1 MRRNS
6 GDQRAVTSEN
16 SSIVV
21 ERILQVLTDDV
32 VPLTAAGVA
41 VGNKIFG
48 AAIIDRRS
56 LDLVVAGTNEEVENP
71 LYHGEVSALN
81 RYWALPADGRPAPQD
96 CLFVATHE
104 PCSLCLSAI
113 TWSGFDNFFY
123 LFTYEDSRDAFAI
136 PHDLRILDEVFGLS
150 DGDYRRSNAFW
161 SAHSIVDTINDLDD
175 VEAAARLRAEV
186 EQLKATYRELSATY
200 QGGKS
205 ESDIP
210 LS

>member
-16 SSIVV
+16 STVVV
-21 ERILQVLTDDV
+21 ERILQVLSDDV
-32 VPLTAAGVA
+32 VPLTTAGVA
-41 VGNKIFG
+41 AGNKIFG
-48 AAIIDRRS
+48 AAIIDRHS
-56 LDLVVAGTNEEVENP
+56 LQLVVAGTNEEVQNP

-81 RYWALPADGRPAPQD
+81 RYWALSADSRPSPED

-150 DGDYRRSNAFW
+150 DGDYQRSNAFW
-161 SAHSIVDTINDLDD
+161 SAYSIVDTIDALDD
-175 VEAAARLRAEV
+175 VEAAAGLRAEV
-186 EQLKATYRELSATY
+186 ERLKTTYDELSATY
-200 QGGKS
+200 QGAKADSG
-205 ESDIP
+205 IP